1 MVVMETN
8 TTKIR
13 TYTELIQ
20 LATFEERFE
29 YLKLGAK
36 VGADVFGFERMFN
49 QAFYRSTEWRRVR
62 DAVIVRD
69 GGCDLGVK
77 DRLIY
82 GRIIVHHINPI
93 TTKDL
98 QEASRLILDPEFL
111 ISVSEDT
118 HNAIHFGDGGY
129 LERFKEIERKPND
142 TAPWKL

>member
-1 MVVMETN
+1 METN

-49 QAFYRSTEWRRVR
+49 QAFYRSTEWRQVR

-69 GGCDLGVK
+69 CGCDLGVK
-77 DRLIY
+77 DRPIY

-129 LERFKEIERKPND
+129 LERFNEIERKPND
-142 TAPWKL
+142 TAPWKQ